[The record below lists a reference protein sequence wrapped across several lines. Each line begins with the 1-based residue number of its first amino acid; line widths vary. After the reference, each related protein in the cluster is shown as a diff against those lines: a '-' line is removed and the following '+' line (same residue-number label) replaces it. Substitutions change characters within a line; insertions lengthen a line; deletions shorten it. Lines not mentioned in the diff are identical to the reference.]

1 MFCKQASSLS
11 CLDCGKHHLAFYQEK
26 EARYV
31 QVKIF
36 TMFQYPS
43 NLLDLLASL
52 MIQALISFI
61 GTNFFVTINLAL
73 SHSLSFLLVIL
84 LSHAHVL

>member
-1 MFCKQASSLS
+1 MRFANKLHHCHVLTVENITWLS
-11 CLDCGKHHLAFYQEK
+11 IK

-61 GTNFFVTINLAL
+61 GTNFFVTINLVL